1 MREIERDTKNEGSE
15 RKREIGG
22 GGGGRLTER
31 LKGRERGNEV
41 RKRDAREERDRQRDW
56 GERDERH

>member
-1 MREIERDTKNEGSE
+1 MERW
-15 RKREIGG
+15 
-22 GGGGRLTER
+22 
-31 LKGRERGNEV
+31 NEV